1 MNDSGGQGRQRPH
14 RVTQR
19 DIARIVGVSSAT
31 VSYAFNGHEGV
42 SEELRDRIF
51 AVAKDLG
58 FRPNRAAQG
67 LRLGR
72 MNMIGL
78 LLADIGNPFY
88 AELASGV
95 LGDAA
100 RAGSQV
106 FLAQVGL
113 GGTLQADAAR
123 TLVDHGADG
132 LIFTSVVDDDIEVL
146 RELQAEQ
153 VPFVFANR
161 HVDGVDAD
169 WVHIDDFAA
178 SAEACAL
185 LVGGGR
191 RRIAMLGGPET
202 SSAARARIAGA
213 VEVLHEAGL
222 GLVDDGVLHGA
233 LSRESGR
240 ERAARVLDAD
250 PAPDG
255 IVCGNDMIALGVM
268 DVCMARSVRIPADLA
283 IVGFDDMSF
292 ASAGPLQLTTV
303 SVPRAAMGGQAATML
318 LERIGGFDGAARDV
332 CLPHRL
338 QVRATTTAAP

>member
-1 MNDSGGQGRQRPH
+1 MDTSRGQARERPH

-42 SEELRDRIF
+42 SEELRDKIL

-113 GGTLQADAAR
+113 AGTMQAEAAR

-132 LIFTSVVDDDIEVL
+132 LIFTSVVDDDIEIL
-146 RELQAEQ
+146 RELQAER

-161 HVDGVDAD
+161 RIDGVDVD
-169 WVHIDDFAA
+169 WVHIDDFSA
-178 SAEACAL
+178 SAEACAH
-185 LVGGGR
+185 LVAGGR
-191 RRIAMLGGPET
+191 RRIAMLGGPEN
-202 SSAARARIAGA
+202 SSAALARSAGTREA
-213 VEVLHEAGL
+213 LRQAGL
-222 GLVDDGVLHGA
+222 TLLAEDALHGD

-250 PAPDG
+250 PAPDA
-255 IVCGNDMIALGVM
+255 IVCGNDMIALGVI
-268 DVCMARSVRIPADLA
+268 DVCLTRAVRIPADLA

-303 SVPRAAMGGQAATML
+303 SVPRAAMGAQASTML
-318 LERIGGFDGAARDV
+318 LERIGGYDGPARDV
-332 CLPHRL
+332 RLPYKL
-338 QVRATTTAAP
+338 QVRATTGPAR